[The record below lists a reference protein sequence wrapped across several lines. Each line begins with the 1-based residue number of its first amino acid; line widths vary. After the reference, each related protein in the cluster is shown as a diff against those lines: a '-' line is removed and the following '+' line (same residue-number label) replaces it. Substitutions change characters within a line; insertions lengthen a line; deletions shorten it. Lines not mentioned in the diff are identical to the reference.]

1 MKPCGSSWVAQIAI
15 CTSLSF
21 TERSRVADFS
31 GIFGA
36 DFKILASLELQSGN
50 ARVEW
55 GILILSL
62 QHVPKLPYE
71 RRHRILLPS
80 LEQTLK
86 ELEARRLEGVLRP
99 SPLRSLSSTGQGNS
113 LALIGEIELRLLS
126 VFGRGPRRFRRQSR
140 LKWGTIRTGSSAR

>member
-1 MKPCGSSWVAQIAI
+1 M
-15 CTSLSF
+15 
-21 TERSRVADFS
+21 EADFS

-55 GILILSL
+55 GILILSI

-86 ELEARRLEGVLRP
+86 ELGAAGMDDKHEHRAPDDRR
-99 SPLRSLSSTGQGNS
+99 
-113 LALIGEIELRLLS
+113 GEKAGGSGFDLRL
-126 VFGRGPRRFRRQSR
+126 
-140 LKWGTIRTGSSAR
+140 